1 MDLFHSN
8 GYLDIFSERSKFSK
22 KIAML
27 KKILGM
33 LRTKIERKSAPMK
46 EGLRDCVPHRVRYFL
61 AVDWLKFKTLPRK
74 YRSLIC
80 EKHLRYW

>member
-33 LRTKIERKSAPMK
+33 LRTKIERKSAPMN
-46 EGLRDCVPHRVRYFL
+46 GLTVKRCARET
-61 AVDWLKFKTLPRK
+61 FKICHVI
-74 YRSLIC
+74 LIDFT
-80 EKHLRYW
+80 